1 MERRP
6 AGIIMAG
13 VHHPALNGNDDVTYA
28 QPLERLLGDI
38 KDYGFD
44 VSLV

>member
-1 MERRP
+1 
-6 AGIIMAG
+6 MAG
-13 VHHPALNGNDDVTYA
+13 GHHPGPDGTNDVTYA

-38 KDYGFD
+38 EGYGFD